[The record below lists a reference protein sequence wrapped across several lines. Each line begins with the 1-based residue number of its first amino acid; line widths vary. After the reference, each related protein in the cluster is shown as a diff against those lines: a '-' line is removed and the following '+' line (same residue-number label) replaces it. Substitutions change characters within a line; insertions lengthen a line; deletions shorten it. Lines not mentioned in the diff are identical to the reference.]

1 MNSEYIAKQLEE
13 IVNKGL
19 EELPIPYSKGNSI
32 RIKHIVVRKSP
43 KGFLIYDA
51 KENQQVARTVFKC
64 SALAI
69 AKNLAQGKD
78 LVEKILILEDK
89 MSKHYNDAL
98 FYKHSMKTSKD
109 PVKREIT
116 ETRLDIAI
124 SESEKVRSLLDN
136 YIFS

>member
-1 MNSEYIAKQLEE
+1 MNSEYVATQLEE

-19 EELPIPYSKGNSI
+19 EELPIPYAKGNSI
-32 RIKHIVVRKSP
+32 RIKHIIVRKSP
-43 KGFLIYDA
+43 KGYLIYNTKD
-51 KENQQVARTVFKC
+51 NNQVARTVFKS

-69 AKNLAQGKD
+69 AKNLAVGKNYI
-78 LVEKILILEDK
+78 EKILDLEAK

-98 FYKHSMKTSKD
+98 FYKHSMKTSRD
-109 PVKREIT
+109 PIKREVT

-124 SESEKVRSLLDN
+124 IESRRVRSLLDN